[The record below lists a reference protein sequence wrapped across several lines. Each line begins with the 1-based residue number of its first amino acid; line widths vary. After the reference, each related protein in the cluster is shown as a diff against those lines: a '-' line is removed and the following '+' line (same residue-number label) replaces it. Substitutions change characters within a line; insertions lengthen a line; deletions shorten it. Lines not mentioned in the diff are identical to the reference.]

1 MYLYRSHS
9 KINAMG
15 LDIMT
20 KWDSIYKGT
29 LEVIYCL
36 VRQFIGI
43 GKDPQTFGIASA
55 RISKAF
61 SLLCASTLIV
71 IIQTLSCWFFGLL
84 RGSSFRCGNFARDCQ
99 STIPAPAWLRL
110 TLTSMLRYEINNK
123 LLF

>member
-1 MYLYRSHS
+1 
-9 KINAMG
+9 MG

-29 LEVIYCL
+29 SEVIYCL

-43 GKDPQTFGIASA
+43 GKDPQAFGIASA

-61 SLLCASTLIV
+61 SLLFASILIV

-84 RGSSFRCGNFARDCQ
+84 RGSSFRCGNFARL
-99 STIPAPAWLRL
+99 SIYNTG
-110 TLTSMLRYEINNK
+110 TSLAQADFDFSASIRD
-123 LLF
+123 